1 MTTILR
7 KLRMEQSSGDA
18 RSSRRDA
25 RGGQFHTPL
34 PTSFRMNQST
44 IMLTILYSNIPT
56 TKNSNEAYNN
66 QWNQSTEPNAILW
79 TIITNFICEESLS
92 RKTLL
97 DSASGANSTART
109 LANKNREINV
119 LGLKT

>member
-18 RSSRRDA
+18 RSSRDA

-119 LGLKT
+119 LRLKT